1 MNRLNDAIREVNKVI
16 KGKDDVVIKVMSA
29 ILAGGHVL
37 IALCN
42 WEKPMIRFDDYEWL
56 LFCAKQAR
64 IRADYC
70 MLISAQG
77 FDEKLKFASSS
88 KKNITLVTLDNM

>member
-1 MNRLNDAIREVNKVI
+1 
-16 KGKDDVVIKVMSA
+16 
-29 ILAGGHVL
+29 
-37 IALCN
+37 
-42 WEKPMIRFDDYEWL
+42 MIRFDDYEWL